1 MDVYPTNVPIE
12 PGGQQS
18 EAPLQFHGRWL
29 LLARVFWIA
38 LALLIIILC
47 IAGLP
52 VGLHYLKAI
61 CATPGCEGPQ
71 LTPELLRVFNTHG
84 LSADFYAVYSMSFE
98 LLFVFVWL
106 LVAAV
111 IFWRKSHERLAWFVS
126 LMLLSFGATFPD
138 FLGVLA
144 SQQRAWWWP
153 VNIVSFLGVSTLVL
167 CFFLFP
173 DGRFF
178 PHWTRLLAFLW
189 VAWNGYW
196 LFTTGIIVT
205 PGPWLLSY
213 LVILGFGIATQVYRY
228 RRISNAIQRQQTRWA
243 VYGFSLAIGGFL
255 LLSISDHAFGLFL
268 QPNPLFP
275 LLINPAYYIIMLLI
289 PVFIGIAILR
299 SRLWDIDI
307 LINRTLVY
315 GLLTA
320 ILALLYFGLIVG
332 LQFLLR
338 NIIDQN
344 NNIAI
349 VVSTLVIY
357 ALFQPL
363 RRRIQDAIDRRF
375 YRRKYDAART
385 LAAFNATLRSEV
397 DLSQLHE
404 QLLAVVQETMQPTH
418 VSLWL
423 NNQQRATESTRHL
436 LLGNDER

>member
-1 MDVYPTNVPIE
+1 MNVASTTASIK
-12 PGGQQS
+12 PGERQS
-18 EAPLQFHGRWL
+18 EAPIQFRGRWL
-29 LLARVFWIA
+29 LLARLFWIA
-38 LALLIIILC
+38 LAILIIILC

-52 VGLHYLKAI
+52 VGLHYFKAI
-61 CATPGCEGPQ
+61 CAGTVCDGPQ
-71 LTPELLRVFNTHG
+71 LSAEQLRLFNARG
-84 LSADFYAVYSMSFE
+84 LSADFYAAYSMSFE
-98 LLFVFVWL
+98 LLFVVVWF
-106 LVAAV
+106 LVAAL
-111 IFWRKSHERLAWFVS
+111 IFWRKSRERLAWFVS

-138 FLGVLA
+138 FLGELA
-144 SQQRAWWWP
+144 SQQSVWWWP
-153 VNIVSFLGVSTLVL
+153 VNGVSFLGVSTLVF

-178 PHWTRLLAFLW
+178 PRWTRLLAILW
-189 VAWNGYW
+189 ILWCAYW
-196 LFTTGIIVT
+196 VISTGIIVT

-213 LVILGFGIATQVYRY
+213 LVLLGFGIVIQVYRY
-228 RRISNAIQRQQTRWA
+228 RRHSNTIQRQQTRWA
-243 VYGFSLAIGGFL
+243 IYGFALAIGGFL
-255 LLSISDHAFGLFL
+255 LLSSGDHTFGLFL
-268 QPNPLFP
+268 KPNPFFP
-275 LLINPAYYIIMLLI
+275 LVINPAYYIIMLLI

-320 ILALLYFGLIVG
+320 ILALLYFGLIIA
-332 LQFLLR
+332 LQALLR
-338 NIIDQN
+338 DLIDQN

-363 RRRIQDAIDRRF
+363 RHRIQVTIDRRF
-375 YRRKYDAART
+375 YRHKYDAART

-423 NNQQRATESTRHL
+423 NNSGNLKDRATGL
-436 LLGNDER
+436 IPGIDE